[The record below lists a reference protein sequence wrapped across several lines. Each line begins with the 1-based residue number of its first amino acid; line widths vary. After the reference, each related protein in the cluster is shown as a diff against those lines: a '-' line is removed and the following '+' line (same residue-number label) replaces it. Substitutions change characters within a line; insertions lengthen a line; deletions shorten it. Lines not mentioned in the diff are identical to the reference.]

1 MKSCVKRI
9 LDQYTALQLY
19 FTGEVVN
26 DPTHTND
33 AILSGLNNKFIG
45 AYLEFIDFN
54 LGRFVS
60 FNLLF
65 QSEMPQLYQLK
76 PEVEKL
82 IKSICLDFMDV
93 AHVRST
99 DAFKINPSNKE
110 KQLPLDKVYLGILA
124 TSTLHIIREEC
135 EKDHPSISLFLSQCK
150 DFLVEA
156 VNQIQDRFGDCQKL
170 DFLSFLSPSIAHDL
184 KIPSLGGLCQKMPL
198 LKEVADLQEVDKEW
212 RDQSL
217 SPNPKLNE
225 SLAALEYWKVV
236 FQEKT
241 ATGEPAFPNLI
252 KLVKTVL
259 SLPYSNAAVE
269 RVFSQLKLIKTDH
282 RASLKRESL
291 LALLTTKMTLL
302 KSNPPQTLRTVTFEP
317 KKEMLTL
324 CRNMKS
330 DADNDEVAELRKNFI
345 KKLNIV

>member
-1 MKSCVKRI
+1 M
-9 LDQYTALQLY
+9 
-19 FTGEVVN
+19 
-26 DPTHTND
+26 
-33 AILSGLNNKFIG
+33 
-45 AYLEFIDFN
+45 DFN

-82 IKSICLDFMDV
+82 IKSLCLDFMDV
-93 AHVRST
+93 AYVRST

-110 KQLPLDKVYLGILA
+110 KQLPLDKVYVGILA
-124 TSTLHIIREEC
+124 TSTLQTIKEEC
-135 EKDHPSISLFLSQCK
+135 GKDHPSISLFLSQCK
-150 DFLVEA
+150 NFLVDA

-170 DFLSFLSPSIAHDL
+170 DFLSFLSPSFAHSL
-184 KIPSLGGLCQKMPL
+184 KIPSLNGLYQKMPL
-198 LKEVADLQEVDKEW
+198 LKEIADLQEVDKEW

-217 SPNPKLNE
+217 CLNPKLNE
-225 SLAALEYWKVV
+225 SLTAEEYWQVV

-241 ATGEPAFPNLI
+241 AAGESAFPNLT
-252 KLVKTVL
+252 KVVTTLL

-302 KSNPPQTLRTVTFEP
+302 KSNPSQTLRTVTFEP
-317 KKEMLTL
+317 KNEMLTL
-324 CRNMKS
+324 YGKMKS
-330 DADNDEVAELRKNFI
+330 DADNDEVAELRKDFI

>member
-1 MKSCVKRI
+1 
-9 LDQYTALQLY
+9 
-19 FTGEVVN
+19 
-26 DPTHTND
+26 
-33 AILSGLNNKFIG
+33 
-45 AYLEFIDFN
+45 
-54 LGRFVS
+54 
-60 FNLLF
+60 
-65 QSEMPQLYQLK
+65 
-76 PEVEKL
+76 
-82 IKSICLDFMDV
+82 
-93 AHVRST
+93 
-99 DAFKINPSNKE
+99 
-110 KQLPLDKVYLGILA
+110 
-124 TSTLHIIREEC
+124 
-135 EKDHPSISLFLSQCK
+135 
-150 DFLVEA
+150 
-156 VNQIQDRFGDCQKL
+156 
-170 DFLSFLSPSIAHDL
+170 
-184 KIPSLGGLCQKMPL
+184 
-198 LKEVADLQEVDKEW
+198 
-212 RDQSL
+212 
-217 SPNPKLNE
+217 
-225 SLAALEYWKVV
+225 VV